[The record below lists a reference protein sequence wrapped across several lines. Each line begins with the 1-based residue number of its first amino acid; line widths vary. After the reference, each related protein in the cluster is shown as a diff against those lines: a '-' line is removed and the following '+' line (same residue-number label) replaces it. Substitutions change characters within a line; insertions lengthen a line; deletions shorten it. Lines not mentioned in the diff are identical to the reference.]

1 MEKRKKYDHISRL
14 LVSFAFALLL
24 ALAGGVFGG
33 YLSAAAVS
41 LVYKVNNTLIIA
53 IAVCFFFG
61 LAGSF
66 IRIEHEPGYDGEK
79 RVKMLAKCI
88 KAYMITVFL
97 MLCAYSFTL
106 GITGRWLF
114 LIIPSYL
121 FYGYFARFAN
131 SHERDKRLLDIKKKD
146 LPYLYKM
153 TDKAKKLLG
162 IGGRIRISLG
172 VGCSSGARLEGGAVR
187 LILGAVPMQILS
199 EDEFFQI
206 ILHTLIVFRD
216 SKAQSDM
223 GALAEYIFKG
233 ANAKYIRSADTIFSP
248 LWKLF
253 LEEYR
258 ENVFSQVGK
267 SAVHADSV
275 TAQIGNAQLL
285 ANAIGK
291 MTCEA
296 LFEYEAEKWMSEP
309 FYEPETMRRDSVSRR
324 CEAFKIALKER
335 GDKWKEL
342 RSREIRLIEDEPM
355 LSVRLNELG
364 IDEYDISLPNDSG
377 EFRQESEKA
386 LLMWDEYGYKNI
398 ESEYA
403 SLRKLNYLMPLET
416 IQKWEQEGK
425 KLGPDTYRDI
435 VSAYMA
441 LLKYDEAEKICDHV
455 IANEQNRAATAY
467 ARYIKGLRLIHDYD
481 VSGIPLI
488 YEAIDL
494 NMNYAGEGLDAIA
507 GFASMMGL
515 EDELQRC
522 REKADDMDEKLLS
535 FEEAGFLNAFD
546 EVIEDPLPREYL
558 DDILDEMLKAGAQ
571 HIKRVYLVRKIISE
585 DFNTSAFVIEFA
597 EKTKDEDELRIINRM
612 FNYLD
617 TLPYERQFSLF
628 KYNDDNAIAVKRVNN
643 SCVLEDGKKIIR

>member
-1 MEKRKKYDHISRL
+1 
-14 LVSFAFALLL
+14 
-24 ALAGGVFGG
+24 
-33 YLSAAAVS
+33 
-41 LVYKVNNTLIIA
+41 
-53 IAVCFFFG
+53 
-61 LAGSF
+61 
-66 IRIEHEPGYDGEK
+66 
-79 RVKMLAKCI
+79 
-88 KAYMITVFL
+88 
-97 MLCAYSFTL
+97 
-106 GITGRWLF
+106 
-114 LIIPSYL
+114 
-121 FYGYFARFAN
+121 
-131 SHERDKRLLDIKKKD
+131 
-146 LPYLYKM
+146 
-153 TDKAKKLLG
+153 
-162 IGGRIRISLG
+162 
-172 VGCSSGARLEGGAVR
+172 
-187 LILGAVPMQILS
+187 
-199 EDEFFQI
+199 
-206 ILHTLIVFRD
+206 
-216 SKAQSDM
+216 
-223 GALAEYIFKG
+223 
-233 ANAKYIRSADTIFSP
+233 
-248 LWKLF
+248 
-253 LEEYR
+253 
-258 ENVFSQVGK
+258 
-267 SAVHADSV
+267 
-275 TAQIGNAQLL
+275 
-285 ANAIGK
+285 
-291 MTCEA
+291 
-296 LFEYEAEKWMSEP
+296 MSEP

-364 IDEYDISLPNDSG
+364 IDEYDISLPSDSG
-377 EFRQESEKA
+377 EFRRESEKA

-416 IQKWEQEGK
+416 IKKWEQEGK
-425 KLGPDTYRDI
+425 KLEPDTYRDI

-455 IANEQNRAATAY
+455 IANEQNRAATAH